1 METLFS
7 KKPVEED
14 KVEGHLSVLE
24 RTSVGIQVMCSLR
37 QVGIRTY
44 KQGLEGHWR
53 VVVGRAAEMVI
64 RK

>member
-7 KKPVEED
+7 KKPAEED
-14 KVEGHLSVLE
+14 KVEGYLPVLE

-37 QVGIRTY
+37 QVEIGAC
-44 KQGLEGHWR
+44 KQGLEGHWP
-53 VVVGRAAEMVI
+53 VGVGSAVEMEI